1 MASRP
6 ADTPVAIVGA
16 GPHGLAAAAHLRAAG
31 VEAHVFGDT
40 MQFWRDQMPAGM
52 LLRSSRRA
60 SHIADPHRRLTL
72 DDWARATGR
81 PASNPVS
88 LEEFV
93 EYGRWY
99 QREAV
104 PDVDPRHVRAVSR
117 DNGGFRLALEDG
129 EELRARRVVVA
140 AGIAAFPNILR
151 EFASLPDE
159 LVSHS
164 SAHSDL
170 AAFRGRRVAVL
181 GGGQSA
187 LESAALLHEAE
198 VEVEV
203 IARTSAIWWLGGPP
217 AKARRRR
224 WKAAPTDI
232 GGRFTS
238 WLVASPDIF
247 RVLPRRIRPGL
258 AFRCIRPAGAHWL
271 RSRIAEVPLALGR
284 TVVSASPNGALTLA
298 LDDGSKRQVDH
309 LLLGTGFA
317 VDVRRYLFLAPD
329 VTGALKLA
337 DGYPV
342 LRNGLE
348 SSVDGLHF
356 VGATAARSFG
366 PVMRFVTGSWYTA
379 PAVATSISGRRRPLV
394 RWSF

>member
-1 MASRP
+1 MTSNH
-6 ADTPVAIVGA
+6 ADTPVAILGA
-16 GPHGLAAAAHLRAAG
+16 GPHGLAAASHLSAVG
-31 VEAHVFGDT
+31 VDAHVFGDT

-81 PASNPVS
+81 PCSNPVT

-104 PDVDPRHVRAVSR
+104 PDVDPRNVRSVSR
-117 DNGGFRLALEDG
+117 DNGGFRLGLADG
-129 EELRARRVVVA
+129 DELRAQRVVVA
-140 AGIAAFPNILR
+140 AGIAAFPNVPS
-151 EFASLPDE
+151 EFRSLPAG

-164 SAHSDL
+164 SEYPDL
-170 AAFRGRRVAVL
+170 AVFRGRRVAVL

-187 LESAALLHEAE
+187 LESAALLHEAG
-198 VEVEV
+198 VEVEL
-203 IARTSAIWWLGGPP
+203 IARTSAIWWLSGPP

-238 WLVASPDIF
+238 WPVASPDIW
-247 RVLPRRIRPGL
+247 RLLPRRIRPGL

-284 TVVSASPNGALTLA
+284 TVLSATPNGTLTLT
-298 LDDGSKRQVDH
+298 LDDGSKRHVDH

-317 VDVRRYLFLAPD
+317 VDVRRYPFLAPD
-329 VTGALKLA
+329 LTAKLA
-337 DGYPV
+337 LAGGYPI

-356 VGATAARSFG
+356 VGATAAHSFG

-379 PAVATSISGRRRPLV
+379 PAVATRIGGRRRPLV